1 MGPVPE
7 TQNMIAL
14 YSVALALA
22 LILGLP
28 YWLAVM
34 LFSGKYREGLS
45 ERLGFVPR
53 RLRPSSSGEKAVWLH
68 AVSVGELLAAEPLI
82 AALRAR
88 SLRVFVSTTTR
99 TAQQIARQRFGA
111 DSVFYFPLDFTFL
124 HRRYLRRLEP
134 SLLVLMESE
143 FWPNFLRAA
152 PGIPLGVVNAR
163 ISDRSFPRYR
173 KLRFFWKEVLAPV
186 TRFLAQSPTDA
197 QRLIAI
203 GAPAAR
209 IEVIGNLKYD
219 LAPVGE
225 LHLLATLRDHLPSG
239 ARVFVCGSTMEG
251 EEAALLSAHHAA
263 LLSVP
268 NLVTIM
274 APRHPERFDVVARML
289 PANSIRRSS
298 WGLAPTPIPP
308 GSIFLLDSI
317 GELAAIY
324 SLATVAFVGGSLL
337 PPGGGHN
344 PLEPAR
350 FGVPTL
356 AGPHTQNFRDITS
369 ALELAS
375 ALTVVTPASLSA
387 ELSSLLTQPELTAER
402 GRRALAV
409 VQTNQGATQRTLDAL
424 LQSLSASPE
433 RPA

>member
-1 MGPVPE
+1 
-7 TQNMIAL
+7 
-14 YSVALALA
+14 
-22 LILGLP
+22 
-28 YWLAVM
+28 
-34 LFSGKYREGLS
+34 
-45 ERLGFVPR
+45 
-53 RLRPSSSGEKAVWLH
+53 
-68 AVSVGELLAAEPLI
+68 
-82 AALRAR
+82 
-88 SLRVFVSTTTR
+88 
-99 TAQQIARQRFGA
+99 
-111 DSVFYFPLDFTFL
+111 
-124 HRRYLRRLEP
+124 
-134 SLLVLMESE
+134 
-143 FWPNFLRAA
+143 
-152 PGIPLGVVNAR
+152 
-163 ISDRSFPRYR
+163 
-173 KLRFFWKEVLAPV
+173 
-186 TRFLAQSPTDA
+186 
-197 QRLIAI
+197 
-203 GAPAAR
+203 
-209 IEVIGNLKYD
+209 
-219 LAPVGE
+219 
-225 LHLLATLRDHLPSG
+225 
-239 ARVFVCGSTMEG
+239 MEG
-251 EEAALLSAHHAA
+251 EEAALLSAHHAV

-387 ELSSLLTQPELTAER
+387 ELSSLLTQPELTTER

-409 VQTNQGATQRTLDAL
+409 VQANQGATQRTLDAL